1 MNVLPSLLS
10 APLISRDLDLAH
22 PNRDVGIF

>member
-10 APLISRDLDLAH
+10 APLISRALDLAH
-22 PNRDVGIF
+22 SATSAGIF